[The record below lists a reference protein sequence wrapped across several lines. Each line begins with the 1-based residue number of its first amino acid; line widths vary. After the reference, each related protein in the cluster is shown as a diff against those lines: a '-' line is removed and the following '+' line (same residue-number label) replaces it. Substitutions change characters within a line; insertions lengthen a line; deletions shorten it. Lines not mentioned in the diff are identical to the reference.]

1 MGLLV
6 LGIGLSSPCGA
17 LRVLFHMLGH
27 SLSRPCCSF
36 GRIFHRQYE
45 SNKYFQIK
53 NAFKLQ
59 PLASWGLIL
68 GSLSVLG
75 VPLFPIFLSKLNIL
89 AGLADFSLAGLVIV
103 LILLFII
110 ASSFGYYLVRAFNS
124 KEDETELKVYNTPKS
139 MKWPIVFIIVILL
152 VLGLYMPGG
161 LADLIS
167 G

>member
-1 MGLLV
+1 
-6 LGIGLSSPCGA
+6 
-17 LRVLFHMLGH
+17 
-27 SLSRPCCSF
+27 
-36 GRIFHRQYE
+36 
-45 SNKYFQIK
+45 
-53 NAFKLQ
+53 LQ

-89 AGLADFSLAGLVIV
+89 AGLADFFLAGLVIV
-103 LILLFII
+103 LLLLFII

-161 LADLIS
+161 LADLLNGIVNDL
-167 G
+167 GF